1 MNGRTLLLWLCFFGL
16 AACSSSMTPTVQP
29 LDFVQPTPAI
39 QQVINHPQPSISK
52 LNVEV
57 FRQAAGLPASEE
69 PFSVSIESLNKSNPL
84 ASLDCLTI
92 AEPDV
97 LLGALDPPYPMVTCT
112 AGTHVDQGLY
122 RVGCMFPGVM
132 RYVVYRDGKFQSV
145 ASREEL
151 QALFA
156 PITSENEALSY
167 ALALTGDEA
176 KYGLNSLAGYRTFA
190 TVLEDTHVV
199 KVDNGY
205 QINLYEYSL
214 CGCGPHSY
222 KVVNL
227 VITTDGSLIMLSRER
242 AFEDPKDDGLCVD

>member
-1 MNGRTLLLWLCFFGL
+1 
-16 AACSSSMTPTVQP
+16 MTPTAQP
-29 LDFVQPTPAI
+29 PDSVQPTPTI
-39 QQVINHPQPSISK
+39 QQVINYPQPSISK
-52 LNVEV
+52 INVEV
-57 FRQAAGLPASEE
+57 FRQAAGLPASKE

-92 AEPDV
+92 AEPNA
-97 LLGALDPPYPMVTCT
+97 LLGALEPPYPMATCT
-112 AGTHVDQGLY
+112 AETHVDQGLY

-176 KYGLNSLAGYRTFA
+176 KYGLN
-190 TVLEDTHVV
+190 
-199 KVDNGY
+199 N
-205 QINLYEYSL
+205 QW
-214 CGCGPHSY
+214 C
-222 KVVNL
+222 
-227 VITTDGSLIMLSRER
+227 
-242 AFEDPKDDGLCVD
+242 